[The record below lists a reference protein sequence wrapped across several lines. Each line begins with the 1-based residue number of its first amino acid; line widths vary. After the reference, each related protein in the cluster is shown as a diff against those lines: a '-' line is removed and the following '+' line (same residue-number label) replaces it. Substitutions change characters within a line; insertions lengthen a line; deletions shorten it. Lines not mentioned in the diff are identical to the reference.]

1 MEKIHTKDNL
11 ADIMT
16 KPIIANKFAWCQ
28 SSFGLLETYARET
41 DKIEKY
47 LKAHKS
53 SFKWEIVKSYN
64 HVLWQESK
72 KKNG

>member
-11 ADIMT
+11 ADVMT

-53 SFKWEIVKSYN
+53 SFK
-64 HVLWQESK
+64 
-72 KKNG
+72 